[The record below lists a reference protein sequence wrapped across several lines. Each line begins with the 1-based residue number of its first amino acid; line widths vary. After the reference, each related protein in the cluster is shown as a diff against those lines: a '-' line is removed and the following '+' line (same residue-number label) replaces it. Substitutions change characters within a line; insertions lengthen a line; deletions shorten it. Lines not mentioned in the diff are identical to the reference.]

1 MSLDGDIARLGLQ
14 ERRLRFSSLAECE
27 AWALGPEAA

>member
-1 MSLDGDIARLGLQ
+1 MSLDDNIARLGLQ
-14 ERRLRFSSLAECE
+14 ERQLRFSGFAECE